1 MKCVVDWLSS
11 VSVTGPGLRVQPVV
25 MPFGDPQSWT
35 LVDRDSA
42 VVEPVEGFLSHLH
55 AVERSPN
62 TVKAYAHDLRDWFEF
77 LDQRGAGVVA
87 GAAGGRGPVRGVAAA
102 AGVGAGGQRGG
113 VADRG
118 ERVLGGDGEPEAV
131 GDLGVLRVPSAPRR
145 GSGGSADDL
154 AAARDAW
161 RIVAAVVG
169 ALGISTGTQPGG
181 SGLRAERRIPDTLD
195 AEQVAAIVAACDRLR
210 DRFLFTLLAASGLR
224 VGEAL
229 GLRHS
234 DIDAAARLVSVVPR
248 VNANRARAKG
258 GGRQVPVPGAVIRL
272 YADYLHGEYGE
283 LDSDYV
289 FVNLWSGPIGCPLT
303 YPSVYDLVCRLRER
317 TGIMFGPH
325 TFRHSYATELLRR
338 KVPVEVVAH
347 LLGHASIA
355 TTSDA
360 YAHLKVEDARRA
372 LVAAGWLA
380 DRDGSR

>member
-1 MKCVVDWLSS
+1 MRRHGWQGVRRQKTVR
-11 VSVTGPGLRVQPVV
+11 TTIA
-25 MPFGDPQSWT
+25 DPT
-35 LVDRDSA
+35 AVRPPDLVDRQWGYRAPNRLLVADVTYVKLVTGVFVYVAFVIDAHAGA
-42 VVEPVEGFLSHLH
+42 VVGWEASASKQTRFVESAL
-55 AVERSPN
+55 
-62 TVKAYAHDLRDWFEF
+62 
-77 LDQRGAGVVA
+77 
-87 GAAGGRGPVRGVAAA
+87 
-102 AGVGAGGQRGG
+102 
-113 VADRG
+113 
-118 ERVLGGDGEPEAV
+118 RVLGGDGEPEAV
-131 GDLGVLRVPSAPRR
+131 GDLGVLRVPSASRR

-154 AAARDAW
+154 AAAQAH
-161 RIVAAVVG
+161 
-169 ALGISTGTQPGG
+169 GG
-181 SGLRAERRIPDTLD
+181 SWRPLLAHLGSRPERSRRIRLRAERRIPDTLD
-195 AEQVAAIVAACDRLR
+195 AEQIAAIVAACDRLR
-210 DRFLFTLLAASGLR
+210 DRFLFSLLASSGLR

-234 DIDAAARLVSVVPR
+234 DVDAAARLVTVVSR

-303 YPSVYDLVCRLRER
+303 YASVYDLVCRLRQR

-338 KVPVEVVAH
+338 KVPVEVVQH

-380 DRDGSR
+380 DRDGSW

>member
-1 MKCVVDWLSS
+1 MA
-11 VSVTGPGLRVQPVV
+11 T
-25 MPFGDPQSWT
+25 
-35 LVDRDSA
+35 
-42 VVEPVEGFLSHLH
+42 
-55 AVERSPN
+55 
-62 TVKAYAHDLRDWFEF
+62 
-77 LDQRGAGVVA
+77 VA
-87 GAAGGRGPVRGVAAA
+87 GALGVSARTR
-102 AGVGAGGQRGG
+102 Q
-113 VADRG
+113 ADRC
-118 ERVLGGDGEPEAV
+118 
-131 GDLGVLRVPSAPRR
+131 APRR
-145 GSGGSADDL
+145 
-154 AAARDAW
+154 
-161 RIVAAVVG
+161 RIA
-169 ALGISTGTQPGG
+169 
-181 SGLRAERRIPDTLD
+181 DTLD

-210 DRFLFTLLAASGLR
+210 DRFLFSLLAASGLR

-283 LDSDYV
+283 LDSDCV

-303 YPSVYDLVCRLRER
+303 YASVYDLVCRLRER

-338 KVPVEVVAH
+338 KVPVEVVQR

-355 TTSDA
+355 TTSDG

-380 DRDGSR
+380 ERDGSW

>member
-1 MKCVVDWLSS
+1 M
-11 VSVTGPGLRVQPVV
+11 
-25 MPFGDPQSWT
+25 
-35 LVDRDSA
+35 
-42 VVEPVEGFLSHLH
+42 EPVEGFLAHLH

-77 LDQRGAGVVA
+77 LDQRGVVWSRVRLEDVGRFVAWLRLPASARVGNVAVLPTAESVCSEATVSRKLSAISAFYEFHQRHGV
-87 GAAGGRGPVRGVAAA
+87 
-102 AGVGAGGQRGG
+102 
-113 VADRG
+113 D
-118 ERVLGGDGEPEAV
+118 LGGLLA
-131 GDLGVLRVPSAPRR
+131 SWQRR
-145 GSGGSADDL
+145 KTHGGSWRPLL
-154 AAARDAW
+154 AHLGSRPERAR
-161 RIVAAVVG
+161 RIR
-169 ALGISTGTQPGG
+169 
-181 SGLRAERRIPDTLD
+181 LRAERRIPDTLD
-195 AEQVAAIVAACDRLR
+195 AEDVAAIVAACDRLR
-210 DRFLFTLLAASGLR
+210 DRFLFSLLASSGLR

-258 GGRQVPVPGAVIRL
+258 GGRQVPVAGAVIRL

-303 YPSVYDLVCRLRER
+303 YANVYDLVCRLRER

-338 KVPVEVVAH
+338 KVPVEVVQR

-360 YAHLKVEDARRA
+360 YAHLKVDDVRRA

-380 DRDGSR
+380 ERDGSL